1 MLALNRALHSAVL
14 QLHAGNRREAS
25 QVMKCLRP
33 RYDPGRDVRQPNVQD
48 LTGADCI
55 IHGSLDLFHGGSEVP
70 PMHIIKVD
78 IIKAEA
84 LEAGVES
91 AGQSLAMH
99 ASSIGRESCRAS
111 VCQNVSL

>member
-1 MLALNRALHSAVL
+1 M
-14 QLHAGNRREAS
+14 HAGNRREAS

-33 RYDPGRDVRQPNVQD
+33 RYDPGRDVRQPNVQY

-55 IHGSLDLFHGGSEVP
+55 IQGSLDLFHGGSEVP

-91 AGQSLAMH
+91 AGQTLAMH
-99 ASSIGRESCRAS
+99 ARFVGVATPRSGVR
-111 VCQNVSL
+111 L